1 MSRSCTTSASPA
13 ALRRTIQSGSCF
25 WFCFFCFRLARLF
38 RPVWGSSGG
47 GKLRRSLQSR
57 RSGKMSCV
65 RKNNLSLLNTHTK
78 KSDLKREVA
87 TRRIKWLML
96 RTHKK
101 HTVVLISHLMRSQR
115 SLIPY
120 DSPKVTTPPIRR
132 LLRPLRPLRYAETS
146 DSTDGCKQ
154 NAKYAVTATRKAK
167 SRLLLFLFYFHWRM
181 KNDLKTAGIWDL

>member
-1 MSRSCTTSASPA
+1 MSRSRTASASPA

-25 WFCFFCFRLARLF
+25 WFWFFCVRLARLF

-47 GKLRRSLQSR
+47 GKLRLSLQSR

-65 RKNNLSLLNTHTK
+65 RKNNLTLLNTHTK

-87 TRRIKWLML
+87 TRRIKRLML
-96 RTHKK
+96 QTHTK
-101 HTVVLISHLMRSQR
+101 HIVVLISPLMTSQR

-146 DSTDGCKQ
+146 DSTGGCKQ
-154 NAKYAVTATRKAK
+154 NAKYAVTATPQKAVCLCFFFT
-167 SRLLLFLFYFHWRM
+167 S
-181 KNDLKTAGIWDL
+181 TGG